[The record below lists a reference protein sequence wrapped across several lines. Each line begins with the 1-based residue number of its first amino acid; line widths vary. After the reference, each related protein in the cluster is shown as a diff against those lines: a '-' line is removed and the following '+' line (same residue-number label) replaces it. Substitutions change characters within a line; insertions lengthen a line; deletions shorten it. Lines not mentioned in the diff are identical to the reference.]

1 MAWNPALE
9 GRGIVTDEEMQTFL
23 ENMKFE
29 IKREEREINDKNE
42 TSGKKKIVN
51 LVLYFTP
58 FEGKY
63 LNYIRRWS
71 TNLYGMTKKR
81 NHYYITYN
89 EADRLYYNYNIPD
102 GYSVYNVRPYGP
114 GGHCI
119 HMGISFYKLSRQS
132 YSFGRLRG
140 PNLFRRKL
148 IIKENQY
155 PDSIKLSK
163 TFHDKDNYVQAQH
176 HCWVY
181 PRKFKGLL
189 INRYGIDYVAREFT
203 VNGAESGNTQGNPCQ
218 NYIRRGLLRPLT
230 PQEASRGY
238 MIFYSTQLES
248 CHGGLATDEGI
259 AEGNASN
266 SQNGYCGY
274 VEHMQQRILTT
285 DCIRGPKNIEH
296 NNRPTK

>member
-9 GRGIVTDEEMQTFL
+9 GRGIATEEEMQTFL
-23 ENMKFE
+23 ENMEFE
-29 IKREEREINDKNE
+29 IKREEREINSN
-42 TSGKKKIVN
+42 TPTGKENVVN

-81 NHYYITYN
+81 NRYYITVT
-89 EADRLYYNYNIPD
+89 EADRLYYEYDIPD

-119 HMGISFYKLSRQS
+119 YMGISFYKLSRQS

-148 IIKENQY
+148 IIKKNQY
-155 PDSIKLSK
+155 PGSIKLSK
-163 TFHDKDNYVQAQH
+163 TFHKDGTYVKAQH
-176 HCWVY
+176 HYWVY

-189 INRYGIDYVAREFT
+189 TNNIGYVARNFT
-203 VNGAESGNTQGNPCQ
+203 ANGTDSGNTQGNPCQ

-238 MIFYSTQLES
+238 MVFYSTQLES
-248 CHGGLATDEGI
+248 CGGSLVTDEEI
-259 AEGNASN
+259 AQGNTGN

-285 DCIRGPKNIEH
+285 NCIRGPRNIEH
-296 NNRPTK
+296 NNRPK